1 MKKVM
6 LAVAIVCAAVCAQ
19 AASVG
24 WTLTAGTGLAGNKY
38 MFFVD
43 GQNGAT
49 LAAVTAALDAG
60 TDVSAMSFG
69 SGVVA
74 DNGVALV
81 AAASS
86 GKTLTNGASY
96 TGFYVVFDSATPA
109 AGAANYAVVAGAS
122 GLTKAISATAAS
134 VTFVGGNQ
142 STALADAS
150 NWKSFGGGGGD
161 VPEPTSGLLLLIGGA
176 MLALRRKQK

>member
-24 WTLTAGTGLAGNKY
+24 WSLTAGTGLAGNKY

-109 AGAANYAVVAGAS
+109 AG
-122 GLTKAISATAAS
+122 SATAAS

-150 NWKSFGGGGGD
+150 NWKSYGGGGGD

-176 MLALRRKQK
+176 MLARRRKQK